1 VIALRHTD
9 AKFAADLS
17 DLPAACKAEVQPM
30 KTLDEVEDR
39 IAAIPT
45 RLGLNSECDRQLIYA
60 AAAKLVSEHRDEILE
75 YLNRP

>member
-1 VIALRHTD
+1 
-9 AKFAADLS
+9 
-17 DLPAACKAEVQPM
+17 M

-60 AAAKLVSEHRDEILE
+60 AAAKLVAEHRDEILE
-75 YLNRP
+75 FLNRP